1 MKIDLGYLG
10 TVDLEPMETEVMAN
24 EGFLVVLSGYTP
36 CGIRV
41 HGVVDHKEWNSYPTI
56 WNNAILIKIN

>member
-10 TVDLEPMETEVMAN
+10 TVDLEPMQTEVRAN

-41 HGVVDHKEWNSYPTI
+41 HGVVDNDEWNSYPTI

>member
-10 TVDLEPMETEVMAN
+10 TVDLEPMETEVRTN

-41 HGVVDHKEWNSYPTI
+41 HGVVDHAEWNVYPTV

>member
-10 TVDLEPMETEVMAN
+10 TVDLETMETEVMTN
-24 EGFLVVLSGYTP
+24 EGFLVISSGYTP

-41 HGVVDHKEWNSYPTI
+41 HGVVDNDEWNSYPTI

>member
-41 HGVVDHKEWNSYPTI
+41 HGVIDNDEWNVYPII